1 MVLFKIK
8 YLGEIVSTQVRPTEI
23 SVYRNQLAEEFDD
36 RSIMVI
42 LKIRL
47 KFPTF
52 NIQRSTRAFEF
63 NLSAFNIGSNHARIL
78 HSQVFYVV
86 LTTSYIARSYSTR
99 CFGYCSVTPVHVAAS
114 QYVCQQ
120 RIRVAQ
126 WTSKIRILVFIIS
139 YSPSAL

>member
-78 HSQVFYVV
+78 HSEVFYV
-86 LTTSYIARSYSTR
+86 
-99 CFGYCSVTPVHVAAS
+99 G
-114 QYVCQQ
+114 
-120 RIRVAQ
+120 
-126 WTSKIRILVFIIS
+126 
-139 YSPSAL
+139 